1 MLLPPFLFVGDEK
14 WKPGYYI
21 GASHIAHEY
30 IGGEMTNLKITF
42 CEPSELLD
50 TSRFAAFGVTAVCAR
65 IYLLDIPDM
74 QVATL
79 IHFVRDMAL
88 DVKCGASSGLLSP
101 VPTISPGGS
110 ISIAWRKWETL
121 PLSCPTCTQRAQRK
135 KQ

>member
-30 IGGEMTNLKITF
+30 IGGEMTKLKITF

-50 TSRFAAFGVTAVCAR
+50 TSRFAALGVTAVCAR

-79 IHFVRDMAL
+79 IHFVRDTDFGCEMRSQFWII
-88 DVKCGASSGLLSP
+88 VPGADDIARGLHQHCMEEMGNLA
-101 VPTISPGGS
+101 S
-110 ISIAWRKWETL
+110 IL
-121 PLSCPTCTQRAQRK
+121 PDLYAENTA
-135 KQ
+135 

>member
-1 MLLPPFLFVGDEK
+1 MLLPPFLFVWDEK

-30 IGGEMTNLKITF
+30 IGGEMTKLKITF

-50 TSRFAAFGVTAVCAR
+50 TSRFAALGVTAVCAR

-79 IHFVRDMAL
+79 IHFVRDTDFGCEMRSQFWII
-88 DVKCGASSGLLSP
+88 VPGADDIARGLHQHCMEEM
-101 VPTISPGGS
+101 G
-110 ISIAWRKWETL
+110 TL
-121 PLSCPTCTQRAQRK
+121 ASFLPDLYAENTA
-135 KQ
+135 